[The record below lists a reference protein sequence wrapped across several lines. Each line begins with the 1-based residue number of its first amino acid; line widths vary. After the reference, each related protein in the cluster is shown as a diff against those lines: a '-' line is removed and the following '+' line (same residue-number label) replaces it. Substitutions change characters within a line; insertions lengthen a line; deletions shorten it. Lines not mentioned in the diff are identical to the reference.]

1 MIKAIFSSNDG
12 TLILEFPRSIY
23 DIYEKLQS
31 IGIRQS
37 PRELHL
43 ADNED
48 DPVKVKLYAEN
59 DLGNHLIHLMRE
71 SDTVADANMLA
82 YLVEHASPD
91 IRRELEGKLLADR
104 YHCKEEAV
112 RDIRQMTRDA
122 GPIKVTYY
130 CPLTGNMDV
139 GEDELFPI
147 GNAYLRGYAWAIEE
161 AVKADAE
168 KTEDNMADF
177 FDADAGVKAKLV
189 SAEWGVEE
197 YRGQL
202 FGRIECSLK
211 EALSEKEDLV
221 LRDWIC
227 GQNADGWGEH
237 FEQIPIDT
245 EEGDLYVS
253 FWHSGN
259 DYSIM
264 TQDEL
269 DEYIEN
275 QGMWMGGM

>member
-1 MIKAIFSSNDG
+1 MIKAVFSSNDG

-43 ADNED
+43 TDNED

-59 DLGNHLIHLMRE
+59 DLGNHLIHLLHE
-71 SDTVADANMLA
+71 SDTVADANTLA
-82 YLVEHASPD
+82 YLVEHASPG
-91 IRRELEGKLLADR
+91 IRTELEGKLLTDQ
-104 YHCKEEAV
+104 YHSKEEAV

-139 GEDELFPI
+139 REDELFPI
-147 GNAYLRGYAWAIEE
+147 GNAYLRGYTWAIEE

-177 FDADAGVKAKLV
+177 FDADAGVKAEAYLY
-189 SAEWGVEE
+189 G
-197 YRGQL
+197 RG
-202 FGRIECSLK
+202 K
-211 EALSEKEDLV
+211 ADAATPEDVAYIMLC
-221 LRDWIC
+221 L
-227 GQNADGWGEH
+227 
-237 FEQIPIDT
+237 
-245 EEGDLYVS
+245 
-253 FWHSGN
+253 GN
-259 DYSIM
+259 DECFLQECCDNIEDVRFEF
-264 TQDEL
+264 TQSADEDYEMEL
-269 DEYIEN
+269 
-275 QGMWMGGM
+275 